1 MSSRQ
6 VKQMTCPDA
15 YVASAMGSIRH
26 QQTHVIPIYLDDIKF
41 VGVPVDLIGVR
52 FKFDPQDPD

>member
-1 MSSRQ
+1 MLAGRIRCIGHGVNS
-6 VKQMTCPDA
+6 
-15 YVASAMGSIRH
+15 ASA
-26 QQTHVIPIYLDDIKF
+26 QTHVIPIYLDDIKF